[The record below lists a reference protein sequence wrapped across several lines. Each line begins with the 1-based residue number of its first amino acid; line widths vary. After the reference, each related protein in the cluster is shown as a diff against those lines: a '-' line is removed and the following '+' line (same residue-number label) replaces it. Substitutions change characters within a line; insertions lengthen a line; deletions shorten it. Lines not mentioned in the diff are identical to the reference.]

1 MRALLIRLAIWFLT
15 RQMHRDTE
23 YAWTWHCNLAMAAY
37 DEGLEH
43 HAANR
48 AAGRFMSSLFR
59 LNTTQLE
66 QCAFLFP
73 NHKKS

>member
-1 MRALLIRLAIWFLT
+1 MSVLLNRLALWWLG
-15 RQMHRDTE
+15 RQLRADSE
-23 YAWTWHCNLAMAAY
+23 YAWSWHCNLAMAAY

-48 AAGRFMSSLFR
+48 AAGRFMNSLFR
-59 LNTTQLE
+59 LDTTRLE
-66 QCAFLFP
+66 QCALLYP

>member
-1 MRALLIRLAIWFLT
+1 MRTLLIRLAIWFLT

-48 AAGRFMSSLFR
+48 AAGRFMNSLFR
-59 LNTTQLE
+59 LDTTQLE
-66 QCAFLFP
+66 QCAFLYP

>member
-1 MRALLIRLAIWFLT
+1 M
-15 RQMHRDTE
+15 DV
-23 YAWTWHCNLAMAAY
+23 AAY

-48 AAGRFMSSLFR
+48 AAGRFMNSLFR
-59 LNTTQLE
+59 LDTTQLE
-66 QCAFLFP
+66 QCAFLYP

>member
-1 MRALLIRLAIWFLT
+1 MRTLLIRLAIWFLT
-15 RQMHRDTE
+15 RQMRRDTE
-23 YAWTWHCNLAMAAY
+23 YHCNLAMAAY

-48 AAGRFMSSLFR
+48 AAGRFMNSLFR
-59 LNTTQLE
+59 LDTTRLE
-66 QCAFLFP
+66 QCAFLYP

>member
-1 MRALLIRLAIWFLT
+1 MKVLLNRLALWWLG
-15 RQMHRDTE
+15 RQLRADDE
-23 YAWTWHCNLAMAAY
+23 YAWAWHCNLAMAAY

-59 LNTTQLE
+59 LDTTQLE

>member
-1 MRALLIRLAIWFLT
+1 MSALLIRLAIWFLT

-23 YAWTWHCNLAMAAY
+23 YAWTWHCNLAIAAY

-48 AAGRFMSSLFR
+48 AAGRFMNSLFR
-59 LNTTQLE
+59 LDTTRLE
-66 QCAFLFP
+66 QCAFLYP

>member
-1 MRALLIRLAIWFLT
+1 MRTLLIRLAIWFLT

-48 AAGRFMSSLFR
+48 AAGRFMNSLFR
-59 LNTTQLE
+59 LDTTHLE
-66 QCAFLFP
+66 QCAFLYP

>member
-1 MRALLIRLAIWFLT
+1 MRSLLIRLAIWFLT

-37 DEGLEH
+37 YEGLEH

-48 AAGRFMSSLFR
+48 AAGRFMNSLFR
-59 LNTTQLE
+59 LDTTQLE
-66 QCAFLFP
+66 QCAFLYP

>member
-1 MRALLIRLAIWFLT
+1 VNSLLTRLAFWWLA
-15 RQMHRDTE
+15 RQMRSDE
-23 YAWTWHCNLAMAAY
+23 GYAWSWHCNLAMAAY

-48 AAGRFMSSLFR
+48 AAARFMDSAFNI
-59 LNTTQLE
+59 NTMRLE

-73 NHKKS
+73 NQKKS